1 MGDTSKLGWVRVI
14 TRYVVAPVLAGALA
28 ALVASGVA
36 AARPDADVGLMPLLG
51 VAGAVLIAWI
61 VAAVA
66 DRGPIVRRVLLP
78 WAPCVLIIVIMIVV
92 MLRPVHDNW
101 DRDGQGLALLAYFAV
116 LQLAAVLAMIG
127 SAVAMAYHPGESPR
141 PPT

>member
-1 MGDTSKLGWVRVI
+1 VI
-14 TRYVVAPVLAGALA
+14 TRYVVAPVLAGVLA

-36 AARPDADVGLMPLLG
+36 AARPAVDIGLMPLLG
-51 VAGAVLIAWI
+51 VAGAVLVTWI
-61 VAAVA
+61 VAAVS

-78 WAPCVLIIVIMIVV
+78 WAPCALILVFVIVM
-92 MLRPVHDNW
+92 MLRPAHDSW

-127 SAVAMAYHPGESPR
+127 SAVAMAYHPREAPP